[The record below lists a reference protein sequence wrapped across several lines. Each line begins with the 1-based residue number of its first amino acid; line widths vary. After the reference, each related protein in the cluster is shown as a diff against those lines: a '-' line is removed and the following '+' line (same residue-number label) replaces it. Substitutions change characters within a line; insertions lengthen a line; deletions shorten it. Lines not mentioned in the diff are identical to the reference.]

1 MDTGKKMYRIT
12 LCFAMIV
19 SVVCVIGNVVSGF
32 PFAASIKW
40 IVLFGVSLLAGLA
53 TRHERTYP
61 VGRFCFF
68 LFLIAGFLPVAFID
82 SGGSNNNALGYT
94 FLLAIAVTYL
104 FTGRQRV
111 VLIVLLISVFA
122 MLLLLEYFSPQWI
135 TQYPPSSQLIDR
147 LIQVPMQIIA
157 AFLIVRMYAG
167 AYDQANR
174 QLATERWNLE
184 HSMEKLSLSEKQ
196 LQEANRALEE
206 LRITDKLTQIFNRSK
221 IDEVLD
227 LEMARFRRSG
237 AVFCIA
243 MIDIDHFK
251 AVNDTYGHQAGDVVL
266 AEFARRL
273 KAGIRKTDFVGRW
286 GGEEF
291 LILFPDTELVNAYR
305 KTQQLLEDLGKSP
318 FPAAGRM
325 TFSAGVACADSG
337 ATAGEMIRQADQA
350 LYSAKKGGR
359 SQVICNQAE
368 AHL

>member
-1 MDTGKKMYRIT
+1 MDAGNKMYRIT
-12 LCFAMIV
+12 LWFTLTV
-19 SVVCVIGNVVSGF
+19 SVVCVIGNAIAGF

-40 IVLFGVSLLAGLA
+40 IVLFGVSLLAGHA
-53 TRHERTYP
+53 ARHERTYR

-104 FTGRQRV
+104 FAGRQRV

-122 MLLLLEYFSPQWI
+122 MLLLLEYFYPQRI
-135 TQYPPSSQLIDR
+135 TQYPPWTQLIDR
-147 LIQVPMQIIA
+147 LIQVPMQIVA

-174 QLATERWNLE
+174 RLAAEQCKLEQSMGQLA
-184 HSMEKLSLSEKQ
+184 LSERQ
-196 LQEANRALEE
+196 LQEANHALEG
-206 LRITDKLTQIFNRSK
+206 LRITDKLTQIFNRDK

-227 LEMARFRRSG
+227 LEMERFRRSG
-237 AVFCIA
+237 SVFCVA

-251 AVNDTYGHQAGDVVL
+251 AVNDTYGHQTGDVVL
-266 AEFARRL
+266 VEFARRL
-273 KAGIRKTDFVGRW
+273 KAGIRRTDFVGRW

-305 KTQQLLEDLGKSP
+305 KTDRLLETVGKSP
-318 FPAAGRM
+318 FPPVGRM

-337 ATAGEMIRQADQA
+337 ATAGEMIRQADKA

-359 SQVICNQAE
+359 SRVICHQVE
-368 AHL
+368 VHL